1 MKKAQGKR
9 CFSTVAIIVEEKNA
23 KEMTRKGVLQNQK
36 RRIPC
41 LHFSSFYKFLFFIT
55 ISFQIL
61 NLVIHLMKW
70 MSRARELFVNVTAK
84 PPNVLRIQLLM
95 RRISTTTL
103 QSADA

>member
-1 MKKAQGKR
+1 
-9 CFSTVAIIVEEKNA
+9 
-23 KEMTRKGVLQNQK
+23 MTRKGVLQNQK

-41 LHFSSFYKFLFFIT
+41 LHFSSFYEFLFFIT